1 LASGLPAVLDRA
13 REAGLV
19 AMICAAANIEES
31 RAALSLANKHADV
44 YCLAGVHPHDAAD
57 AQCYGFTVPP
67 EPDAGAAAD
76 VASEPSLDVRPGF
89 LIEIERLAAD
99 PRNVAIVEIG
109 LDYHYNFSPP
119 EVQRQVFASQ
129 LELAM
134 KHGKMVVIH
143 TREAF
148 EDTLAII
155 RNSGLDGERIIFHSF
170 TEGPAAART
179 VLDLG
184 SAISFSG
191 IVTFKNSPAVR
202 ESAALVPADRILIE
216 TDAPYLSPEPV
227 RNMKTN
233 EPANVA
239 HVLACLAEVRNVPA
253 EELADM
259 TTRNAIR
266 LFGLP

>member
-1 LASGLPAVLDRA
+1 LASDLPAVLDGA
-13 REAGLV
+13 RQAGLV
-19 AMICAAANIEES
+19 AMICAAANIQES
-31 RAALSLANKHADV
+31 RAALSLASMHEHI

-57 AQCYGFTVPP
+57 AQCYGFAPPP
-67 EPDAGAAAD
+67 ETDANIGEDATAAAPD
-76 VASEPSLDVRPGF
+76 LRPGF
-89 LIEIERLAAD
+89 LIEVERLCAD
-99 PRNVAIVEIG
+99 PKVVAIGEVG

-119 EVQRQVFASQ
+119 GVQRQIFASQ
-129 LELAM
+129 LELA
-134 KHGKMVVIH
+134 KQLGRMVVIH

-155 RNSGLDGERIIFHSF
+155 RDSGLDGGRIIFHSF
-170 TEGPAAART
+170 TEGPAAARA

-184 SAISFSG
+184 AAISFSG
-191 IVTFKNSPAVR
+191 IVTFKNSPELR
-202 ESAALVPADRILIE
+202 ESAAIAPADRILIE

-239 HVLACLAEVRNVPA
+239 HVLTCLAEVRQAPA
-253 EELADM
+253 EEIAEL
-259 TTRNAIR
+259 TTQNAIR

>member
-1 LASGLPAVLDRA
+1 
-13 REAGLV
+13 
-19 AMICAAANIEES
+19 MICAAANIQES
-31 RAALSLANKHADV
+31 RAALSLAHKHEDI

-57 AQCYGFTVPP
+57 AQCYGFAPP
-67 EPDAGAAAD
+67 PDADAGAGED
-76 VASEPSLDVRPGF
+76 TPSAPPDLRPGF
-89 LIEIERLAAD
+89 LIEIERLCAD
-99 PRNVAIVEIG
+99 PKVVAIGEIG

-119 EVQRQVFASQ
+119 GAQRQIFASQ
-129 LELAM
+129 LELAL
-134 KHGKMVVIH
+134 KLGRMVVIH

-155 RNSGLDGERIIFHSF
+155 RNSGIDGGRIIFHSF

-184 SAISFSG
+184 AAISFSG
-191 IVTFKNSPAVR
+191 IVTFKNSPELR
-202 ESAALVPADRILIE
+202 ESAALAPADRILIE

-239 HVLACLAEVRNVPA
+239 HVLACLAEVRQAPV
-253 EELADM
+253 EELAEFM
-259 TTRNAIR
+259 THNTIR
-266 LFGLP
+266 LFGLS